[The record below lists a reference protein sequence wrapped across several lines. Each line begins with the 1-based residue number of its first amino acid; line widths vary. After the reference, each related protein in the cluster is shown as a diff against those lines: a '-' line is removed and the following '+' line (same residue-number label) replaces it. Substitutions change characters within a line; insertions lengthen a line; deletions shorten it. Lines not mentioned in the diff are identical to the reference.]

1 MKNNIKILTV
11 IFISLILLAC
21 GKKTPEEPK
30 MADDEV
36 VINNKL
42 YKLNKEESGYGI
54 SYKIDSN
61 FVFRDTGN
69 SLSYYA
75 PKNEDGSSDFVIRL
89 FHYKNKSL
97 EYAIKDTV
105 EKYDTKTEEE
115 INGLKY
121 TKVHFVNYNNAN
133 TYLYYHIYKKDV
145 YVFCF
150 TAWHEEVRL
159 EDIFLNRVIYP
170 ENVK

>member
-1 MKNNIKILTV
+1 MKNSIKILTV

-61 FVFRDTGN
+61 FVF
-69 SLSYYA
+69 S
-75 PKNEDGSSDFVIRL
+75 
-89 FHYKNKSL
+89 
-97 EYAIKDTV
+97 
-105 EKYDTKTEEE
+105 
-115 INGLKY
+115 
-121 TKVHFVNYNNAN
+121 
-133 TYLYYHIYKKDV
+133 TY
-145 YVFCF
+145 
-150 TAWHEEVRL
+150 
-159 EDIFLNRVIYP
+159 
-170 ENVK
+170 